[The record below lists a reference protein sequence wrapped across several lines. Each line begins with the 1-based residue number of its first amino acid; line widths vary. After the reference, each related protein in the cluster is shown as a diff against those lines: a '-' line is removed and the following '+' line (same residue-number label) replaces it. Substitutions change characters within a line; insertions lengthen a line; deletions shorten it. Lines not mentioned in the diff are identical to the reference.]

1 MNFKQFIVSS
11 MVVLSSFDVSAPVF
25 AQNLSEAEI
34 RSMVEQRSTADKKH
48 TVDKIT
54 YNDAVYEG
62 KSMAARAA
70 KVTESAAYLDKV
82 KDTLGL
88 MEEAAEGYVTVKD
101 GSTDVYHYTRAEL
114 YRDGSLCDKSSNLY
128 GSGRVYA
135 KTNFHFVDKN
145 ATSKAKVFY
154 GGF

>member
-11 MVVLSSFDVSAPVF
+11 MVVLSSFAVSAPVF

-88 MEEAAEGYVTVKD
+88 MEEAAEGYVTVK
-101 GSTDVYHYTRAEL
+101 EL

>member
-11 MVVLSSFDVSAPVF
+11 MVVLSSFAVSAPVV

-88 MEEAAEGYVTVKD
+88 MEEAAEG
-101 GSTDVYHYTRAEL
+101 
-114 YRDGSLCDKSSNLY
+114 
-128 GSGRVYA
+128 
-135 KTNFHFVDKN
+135 
-145 ATSKAKVFY
+145 
-154 GGF
+154 